1 MEIETE
7 KSVELTL
14 GYIEAK
20 QDMLKAL
27 MHETMNIDCTK
38 SIDYRTGALDI
49 INKISDA
56 IGSLRCEGC

>member
-1 MEIETE
+1 MEKKTKQSTE
-7 KSVELTL
+7 FIL
-14 GYIEAK
+14 GYISAQ
-20 QDMLKAL
+20 QDILREL
-27 MHETMNIDCTK
+27 THETMNIDCTK